1 MLRVVERDSEGTDEQ
16 KSRDSTFV
24 SFQFFIGFYVT
35 ADYVTYLIW
44 PPQLD
49 VAINHLYI
57 AQEEN
62 KTQTLSSDN

>member
-1 MLRVVERDSEGTDEQ
+1 M
-16 KSRDSTFV
+16 
-24 SFQFFIGFYVT
+24 SFQFFIRFYVA

-49 VAINHLYI
+49 VASNHLHI